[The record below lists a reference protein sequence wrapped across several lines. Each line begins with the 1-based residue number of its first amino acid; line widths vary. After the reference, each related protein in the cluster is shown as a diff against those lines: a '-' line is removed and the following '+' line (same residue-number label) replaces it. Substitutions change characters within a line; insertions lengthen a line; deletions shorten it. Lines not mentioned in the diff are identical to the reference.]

1 MNWDYSVDR
10 LAAVFEAQRPGDMS
24 RITGVST
31 DTRTLREGDVF
42 FALKGENFDAND
54 FLDQAF
60 DKGAVAAVAQRHCI
74 GGVVIQV
81 PDSLAALQQFAAHH
95 RARYAIPVI
104 AITGSCGKTTSKDL
118 TAAVLSERYKVIKT
132 RGNLNNE
139 IGGPLTLLQMDAT
152 TECVVM
158 EMGAN
163 HRGEIER
170 LCAIARPTES
180 AITMIGEAHL
190 EGFGTIEDVASAKAE
205 IMTSLPDNGI
215 FYVNIDDS
223 RCRQIS
229 ARFQGKKVTY
239 GSGGDVVLRS
249 CAFTNQGRM
258 RLTID
263 PIGELTLPL
272 YAKGHATNVLLAV
285 AIGLRHD
292 ISEFQAPLE
301 RACEDS
307 TRFRVLQVGDIE
319 IIDDTYNANPGSI
332 RLALD
337 ALSDRNRSGKRIAVL
352 GEMLELGGQSERLHR
367 EIGEYAGLRFVDC
380 LFARGEHAAS
390 MVDAARGAGVAL
402 AEHIEDH
409 AAMAEAVAA
418 HASSGDVVLVKG
430 SRGMHMEKVVES
442 LKSLLEQA
450 PQEVAR

>member
-1 MNWDYSVDR
+1 MSWNYTVDR

-60 DKGAVAAVAQRHCI
+60 EKGAVAAVAQRHCI

-81 PDSLAALQQFAAHH
+81 QDSLAALQQFAAHH
-95 RARYAIPVI
+95 RARYAVPVI

-139 IGGPLTLLQMDAT
+139 IGGPLTLLQMDGT
-152 TECVVM
+152 TECAVM

-170 LCAIARPTES
+170 LCAVARPTES
-180 AITMIGEAHL
+180 AITMVGEAHL
-190 EGFGTIEDVASAKAE
+190 EGFGTIEDVAAAKAE
-205 IMTSLPDNGI
+205 IMTSLPHDGV
-215 FYVNIDDS
+215 FYINVDDP
-223 RCRQIS
+223 RCRQIG
-229 ARFQGKKVTY
+229 ARFPGKTVRY
-239 GSGGDVVLRS
+239 GSEGDVILRRCEFAS
-249 CAFTNQGRM
+249 DGRM
-258 RLTID
+258 QLAID

-285 AIGLRHD
+285 AIGLYHG

-301 RACEDS
+301 RACKDS
-307 TRFRVLQVGDIE
+307 ARFRVFNVGGIE
-319 IIDDTYNANPGSI
+319 IIDDTYNANPGSV

-337 ALSDRNRSGKRIAVL
+337 ALAERNRSGKRIAVL
-352 GEMLELGGQSERLHR
+352 GEMLELGPQAERLHR
-367 EIGEYAGLRFVDC
+367 EVGEYAGLRVVEC
-380 LFARGEHAAS
+380 LFARGEHAAC
-390 MVDAARGAGVAL
+390 MVEAARGAGVAL

-418 HASSGDVVLVKG
+418 HASPGDVVLVKG
-430 SRGMHMEKVVES
+430 SRGTRMEKVVES
-442 LKSLLEQA
+442 LKSLLEHA
-450 PQEVAR
+450 PQEAAR